1 MNKEGAKARKNTAR
15 PWMTVFDKMV
25 AQDLLK
31 TFLAG
36 LSVLVVIIV
45 SRLFIRV
52 LDQAISGQISNET
65 LLSILG
71 LKTIVTIAELFPAAL
86 FLAVLMVLGR
96 MYRDHEMAAV
106 SSAGGGSGVIYRAVF
121 LLVFPVSLLAVGM
134 SLFAA
139 PWAEAT
145 ILKLA
150 IHDEETSETRGIA
163 AGKFSEYS
171 QGDLVFYVETIGAD
185 KKMHE
190 VFVQSLEHDKKDVS
204 VITAQA
210 ARIQDSTDGR
220 YIVFEQGER
229 IKGQPG
235 NLDYA
240 IEQFAEY
247 AVRLETKI
255 SDRSSVHIHAVP
267 TYALWQQN
275 SITYIAELQ
284 HRFSIPMGALLL
296 SFIAVPLAQIS
307 PRGGVYG
314 NMVVG
319 FLIYFSYGNLTR
331 LSQGWVT
338 NGAIPTWLGG
348 AGVDVLLFLI
358 GSLLLVRLYSWQWL
372 VLKIKGQ
379 VA

>member
-1 MNKEGAKARKNTAR
+1 MNKEGAKAQKNTAR
-15 PWMTVFDKMV
+15 PWMTIFDKMV

-121 LLVFPVSLLAVGM
+121 LLVFPISLLSVGM

-139 PWAEAT
+139 PWAEAN

-255 SDRSSVHIHAVP
+255 PDRNFVHIHAVP
-267 TYALWQQN
+267 TYSLWQQN

-372 VLKIKGQ
+372 VLKMKGQ

>member
-1 MNKEGAKARKNTAR
+1 MNKEGGKARKNTTR

-121 LLVFPVSLLAVGM
+121 LLVFPVSLLALGM

-190 VFVQSLEHDKKDVS
+190 VFLQSLEHDKKDVS

-255 SDRSSVHIHAVP
+255 SDHSSVHIHAVP
-267 TYALWQQN
+267 TYALWQQS

-358 GSLLLVRLYSWQWL
+358 GSILLVRLYSWQWL

>member
-15 PWMTVFDKMV
+15 PWMTVLDKMV
-25 AQDLLK
+25 ARDLLK

-45 SRLFIRV
+45 SRQFVRI
-52 LDQAISGQISNET
+52 LDQAISGQVSNET

-71 LKTIVTIAELFPAAL
+71 LKTIVAIAEFLPVAL

-121 LLVFPVSLLAVGM
+121 ILVFPVSLLAASM
-134 SLFAA
+134 SLVAA
-139 PWAEAT
+139 PWAEAS
-145 ILKLA
+145 ILKLVM
-150 IHDEETSETRGIA
+150 HDEETSETRGIA

-171 QGDLVFYVETIGAD
+171 QGDLVFYVETISAD
-185 KKMHE
+185 KKMHK
-190 VFVQSLEHDKKDVS
+190 VFVQSLEHDNTN
-204 VITAQA
+204 VINAETA
-210 ARIQDSTDGR
+210 RMQDSTDGR
-220 YIVFEQGER
+220 YIIFEQGER

-235 NLDYA
+235 NLDYV
-240 IEQFAEY
+240 IEQFTEY
-247 AVRLETKI
+247 AVRLDTKTPAP
-255 SDRSSVHIHAVP
+255 RPVNMTAVP
-267 TYALWQQN
+267 SEMLWELKTN
-275 SITYIAELQ
+275 AYIAEFQRRL
-284 HRFSIPMGALLL
+284 SIPFGAILL

-331 LSQGWVT
+331 ISQGWVT
-338 NGAIPTWLGG
+338 NGTIPTWFGG
-348 AGVDVLLFLI
+348 IGVDLLLFLI
-358 GSLLLVRLYSWQWL
+358 GSLLLARLYSWQWL
-372 VLKIKGQ
+372 VLRLKGQ

>member
-15 PWMTVFDKMV
+15 PWITVIDKMV

-45 SRLFIRV
+45 SRQFVRI
-52 LDQAISGQISNET
+52 LDQAISGQVSNET

-71 LKTIVTIAELFPAAL
+71 LKTIVAIAEFLPVAL

-121 LLVFPVSLLAVGM
+121 LLVFPVSLLAASM

-139 PWAEAT
+139 PWAEAR
-145 ILKLA
+145 ILKLV

-171 QGDLVFYVETIGAD
+171 QGDLVFYVETISAD
-185 KKMHE
+185 KKMHK
-190 VFVQSLEHDKKDVS
+190 VFVQSLEHDNTNVS
-204 VITAQA
+204 VINAEA
-210 ARIQDSTDGR
+210 ARIEDSADGR
-220 YIVFEQGER
+220 YIIFEQGER
-229 IKGQPG
+229 IKGLPG
-235 NLDYA
+235 NLDYV

-247 AVRLETKI
+247 AVRLDTKTAAP
-255 SDRSSVHIHAVP
+255 RPVNMTAVP
-267 TYALWQQN
+267 SEILLQHKTKA
-275 SITYIAELQ
+275 YIAEFQRRL
-284 HRFSIPMGALLL
+284 SIPMGVLLL

-331 LSQGWVT
+331 ISQGWVT
-338 NGAIPTWLGG
+338 NGAVPTWFGG
-348 AGVDVLLFLI
+348 IGVDLLLFVI
-358 GSLLLVRLYSWQWL
+358 GSLLLARLYSWQWL
-372 VLKIKGQ
+372 VLRIKGRG
-379 VA
+379 A

>member
-1 MNKEGAKARKNTAR
+1 LIKNAAKIHKKTSHH
-15 PWMTVFDKMV
+15 WITVLDKMV
-25 AQDLLK
+25 VQDLLK
-31 TFLAG
+31 TFLSG

-45 SRLFIRV
+45 SRLFVRV
-52 LDQAISGQISNET
+52 LDQAIGGKVSNET

-71 LKTIVTIAELFPAAL
+71 LKTIVTIAELLPAAL
-86 FLAVLMVLGR
+86 FLAVLMVLGK

-139 PWAEAT
+139 PWAEAR
-145 ILKLA
+145 ILTLA

-171 QGDLVFYVETIGAD
+171 EGDLVFYVETIGAD

-204 VITAQA
+204 VITSAA
-210 ARIQDSTDGR
+210 ARIEDSTDGR

-235 NLDYA
+235 NLDYVV
-240 IEQFAEY
+240 EKFTEY

-255 SDRSSVHIHAVP
+255 PDRSSIHIHAVP
-267 TYALWQQN
+267 TYSLWHMK
-275 SITYIAELQ
+275 TKAYIAELQ
-284 HRFSIPMGALLL
+284 HRLSVPMGALLL

-314 NMVVG
+314 NMATG
-319 FLIYFSYGNLTR
+319 FLIYFTYGNLTR

-338 NGAIPTWLGG
+338 NDSIPTWLGG
-348 AGVDVLLFLI
+348 AGVNILLFLI
-358 GSLLLVRLYSWQWL
+358 GSFLLVRLYNWHWL

>member
-1 MNKEGAKARKNTAR
+1 MNKEGGKARKNTTR

-121 LLVFPVSLLAVGM
+121 LLVFPVSLLALGM

-190 VFVQSLEHDKKDVS
+190 VFLQSLEHDKKDVS

-255 SDRSSVHIHAVP
+255 SDHSSVHIHAVP
-267 TYALWQQN
+267 TYALWQQS

>member
-15 PWMTVFDKMV
+15 PWITVLDKMV
-25 AQDLLK
+25 VQDLLK

-106 SSAGGGSGVIYRAVF
+106 SSAGGGSGIIYRAVF

-235 NLDYA
+235 KLDYA

-255 SDRSSVHIHAVP
+255 PDRSSVHIHAVP
-267 TYALWQQN
+267 TYSLWQQN

-372 VLKIKGQ
+372 VLRLKGQ

>member
-15 PWMTVFDKMV
+15 PWITVIDKMV

-45 SRLFIRV
+45 SRQFVRI
-52 LDQAISGQISNET
+52 LDQAISGQVSNET

-71 LKTIVTIAELFPAAL
+71 LKTIIAISEFLPVAL

-96 MYRDHEMAAV
+96 MYRDHEMEAV

-121 LLVFPVSLLAVGM
+121 LLVFPVSLLAASM

-139 PWAEAT
+139 PWAEAR
-145 ILKLA
+145 ILKLV

-171 QGDLVFYVETIGAD
+171 QGDLVFYVETISAD
-185 KKMHE
+185 KKMHK
-190 VFVQSLEHDKKDVS
+190 VFVQSLEHDNTNVS
-204 VITAQA
+204 VINAEA
-210 ARIQDSTDGR
+210 ARIEDSADGR
-220 YIVFEQGER
+220 YIIFEQGER
-229 IKGQPG
+229 IKGLPG
-235 NLDYA
+235 NLDYV

-247 AVRLETKI
+247 AVRLDTKTAAP
-255 SDRSSVHIHAVP
+255 RPVNMTAVP
-267 TYALWQQN
+267 SEILLQHKTKA
-275 SITYIAELQ
+275 YIAEFQRRL
-284 HRFSIPMGALLL
+284 SIPMGVLLL

-331 LSQGWVT
+331 ISQGWVT
-338 NGAIPTWLGG
+338 NGAVPTWFGG
-348 AGVDVLLFLI
+348 IGVDLLLFVI
-358 GSLLLVRLYSWQWL
+358 GSLLLARLYSWQWL
-372 VLKIKGQ
+372 VLRIKGQ

>member
-1 MNKEGAKARKNTAR
+1 
-15 PWMTVFDKMV
+15 
-25 AQDLLK
+25 
-31 TFLAG
+31 
-36 LSVLVVIIV
+36 
-45 SRLFIRV
+45 
-52 LDQAISGQISNET
+52 
-65 LLSILG
+65 
-71 LKTIVTIAELFPAAL
+71 
-86 FLAVLMVLGR
+86 
-96 MYRDHEMAAV
+96 
-106 SSAGGGSGVIYRAVF
+106 
-121 LLVFPVSLLAVGM
+121 M

>member
-15 PWMTVFDKMV
+15 PWITVLDKMV

-106 SSAGGGSGVIYRAVF
+106 SSAGGGSGIIYRAVF

-235 NLDYA
+235 KLDYA

-255 SDRSSVHIHAVP
+255 PDRSSVHIHAVP
-267 TYALWQQN
+267 TYSLWQQN

-372 VLKIKGQ
+372 VLRLKGQ

>member
-1 MNKEGAKARKNTAR
+1 MNKEGAKDRKNTAR
-15 PWMTVFDKMV
+15 PCMTVFDKMV

-45 SRLFIRV
+45 SRQFVRI
-52 LDQAISGQISNET
+52 LDQAISGQVSNET

-71 LKTIVTIAELFPAAL
+71 LKTIVAIAEFLPVAL

-121 LLVFPVSLLAVGM
+121 ILVFPVSLLAASM
-134 SLFAA
+134 SLVAA
-139 PWAEAT
+139 PWAEAS
-145 ILKLA
+145 ILKLVM
-150 IHDEETSETRGIA
+150 HDEETSETRGIA

-171 QGDLVFYVETIGAD
+171 QGDLVFYVETISAD
-185 KKMHE
+185 KKMHK
-190 VFVQSLEHDKKDVS
+190 VFVQSLEHDNTN
-204 VITAQA
+204 VINAETA
-210 ARIQDSTDGR
+210 RMQDSTDGR
-220 YIVFEQGER
+220 YIIFEQGER

-235 NLDYA
+235 NLDYV
-240 IEQFAEY
+240 IEQFTEY
-247 AVRLETKI
+247 AVRLDTKTPAP
-255 SDRSSVHIHAVP
+255 RPVNMTAVP
-267 TYALWQQN
+267 SEMLWELKTN
-275 SITYIAELQ
+275 AYIAEFQRRL
-284 HRFSIPMGALLL
+284 SIPFGAILL

-331 LSQGWVT
+331 ISQGWVT
-338 NGAIPTWLGG
+338 NGTIPTWFGG
-348 AGVDVLLFLI
+348 IGVDLLLFLI
-358 GSLLLVRLYSWQWL
+358 GSLLLARLYSWQWL
-372 VLKIKGQ
+372 VLRLKGQ

>member
-1 MNKEGAKARKNTAR
+1 MNKEGAKAQKNTAR
-15 PWMTVFDKMV
+15 PWMTIFDKMV

-163 AGKFSEYS
+163 AGKFSEDS
-171 QGDLVFYVETIGAD
+171 QGAVVFYDETIGAD

-190 VFVQSLEHDKKDVS
+190 GFVQNLQHEKKDVS
-204 VITAQA
+204 IITAQA
-210 ARIQDSTDGR
+210 A
-220 YIVFEQGER
+220 
-229 IKGQPG
+229 
-235 NLDYA
+235 
-240 IEQFAEY
+240 
-247 AVRLETKI
+247 KI
-255 SDRSSVHIHAVP
+255 
-267 TYALWQQN
+267 
-275 SITYIAELQ
+275 
-284 HRFSIPMGALLL
+284 
-296 SFIAVPLAQIS
+296 
-307 PRGGVYG
+307 
-314 NMVVG
+314 
-319 FLIYFSYGNLTR
+319 
-331 LSQGWVT
+331 
-338 NGAIPTWLGG
+338 
-348 AGVDVLLFLI
+348 
-358 GSLLLVRLYSWQWL
+358 
-372 VLKIKGQ
+372 
-379 VA
+379 